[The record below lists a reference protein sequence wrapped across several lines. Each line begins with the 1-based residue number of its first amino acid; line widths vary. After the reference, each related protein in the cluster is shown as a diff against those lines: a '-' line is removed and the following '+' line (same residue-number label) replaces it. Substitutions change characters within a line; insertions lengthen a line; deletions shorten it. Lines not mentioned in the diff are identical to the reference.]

1 MSTTALL
8 AKTQRRRRT
17 RAKIVGTSA
26 RPRLSVHVSNKHVTA
41 QLIDDETGKTL
52 SYVSTARSGKVNA
65 ATKGNLTEQATWVGE
80 KIAEL
85 AATKKIKAVVF
96 DRGSRIYHGR
106 LHALAEAA
114 RAKGLEL

>member
-8 AKTQRRRRT
+8 AKEQRRRRT
-17 RAKIVGTSA
+17 RAKISGVLA
-26 RPRLSVHVSNKHVTA
+26 RPRLSVHISNRHITA
-41 QLIDDETGKTL
+41 QLIDDEAGKTL
-52 SYVSTARSGKVNA
+52 ASVATVHAP
-65 ATKGNLTEQATWVGE
+65 ATKGTLTERATWVGD

-85 AATKKIKAVVF
+85 ATKKKIKAVVF

>member
-8 AKTQRRRRT
+8 AKTQRRRRV
-17 RAKIVGTSA
+17 RAKIAGTAA
-26 RPRLSVHVSNKHVTA
+26 RPRLSVHVSNKHVIA
-41 QLIDDETGKTL
+41 QLIDDDAGKTL
-52 SYVSTARSGKVNA
+52 SFVTTNRPVSGAN
-65 ATKGNLTEQATWVGE
+65 GNLTEKATWVGE
-80 KIAEL
+80 HIATL
-85 AATKKIKAVVF
+85 AAQKKIKAVVF